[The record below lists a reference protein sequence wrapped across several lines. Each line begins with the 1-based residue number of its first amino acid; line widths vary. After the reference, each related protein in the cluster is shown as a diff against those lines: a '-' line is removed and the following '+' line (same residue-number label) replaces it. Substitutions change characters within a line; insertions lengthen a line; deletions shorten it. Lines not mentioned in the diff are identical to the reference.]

1 MLAVCRSTSLRVKHL
16 LLWLGFNQ
24 NWFLSA
30 HTVKLAHHQIVG
42 KFIWRFLS
50 SQTSVTA
57 IGALLRLSDRNIPKD
72 RQFKSSSEYVHGV
85 HGRMKY

>member
-1 MLAVCRSTSLRVKHL
+1 MSLHVKRL

-30 HTVKLAHHQIVG
+30 HTIKLPQHQIVG
-42 KFIWRFLS
+42 KFIQWFLS

-57 IGALLRLSDRNIPKD
+57 IGALLHLSTMNMPKD
-72 RQFKSSSEYVHGV
+72 RQFKSSSDYAHGV
-85 HGRMKY
+85 HGRMKC